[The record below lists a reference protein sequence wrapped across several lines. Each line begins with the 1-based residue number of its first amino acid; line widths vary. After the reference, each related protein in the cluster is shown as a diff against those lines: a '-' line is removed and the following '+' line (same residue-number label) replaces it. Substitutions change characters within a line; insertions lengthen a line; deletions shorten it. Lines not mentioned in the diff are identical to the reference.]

1 MEAYTEKAENQWE
14 NVGSDLS
21 SFAVLVIAV
30 TKPSFAT
37 MNPPYPAASKLRL
50 KWVTSSG
57 GDSLCKLT
65 GSNFKS
71 VMEVITESSTQF
83 HCDLTLSG
91 GLPFVLVVGITGIAG
106 CKVDASGAGT
116 ISGWS
121 RFAIVV
127 ARISIL
133 LSNNPSITLYQPL
146 ETTTK
151 KYFTITISIVHH
163 AADQTR
169 SRTNTSYK
177 AEHQTCCRRLSLS
190 LKETQKGASEK
201 LRIRSPPFR
210 LLH

>member
-21 SFAVLVIAV
+21 SFAVPVIAV
-30 TKPSFAT
+30 TEPSFAT
-37 MNPPYPAASKLRL
+37 RSPPYPAASKLRL

-91 GLPFVLVVGITGIAG
+91 GLPFVLVVGIAGIAGIAG
-106 CKVDASGAGT
+106 CIDARVAGA

-121 RFAIVV
+121 RFAISV
-127 ARISIL
+127 ARDL
-133 LSNNPSITLYQPL
+133 D
-146 ETTTK
+146 
-151 KYFTITISIVHH
+151 F
-163 AADQTR
+163 
-169 SRTNTSYK
+169 
-177 AEHQTCCRRLSLS
+177 
-190 LKETQKGASEK
+190 
-201 LRIRSPPFR
+201 
-210 LLH
+210 